1 MPFERNL
8 AGHQDFTWQRE
19 HQVHRMGYMICSGTI
34 LVWNVSGVEGNMWVV
49 EVVGDEAGQVGWSQT
64 SLSILKNFSFIL

>member
-1 MPFERNL
+1 M
-8 AGHQDFTWQRE
+8 
-19 HQVHRMGYMICSGTI
+19 HRMGYMICSGTI